1 MPIEFPMRG
10 EKDVLTPTTRTKL
23 EGAFIQLPDGVVHYQ
38 LEGPEEAPTVVLVH
52 GFSVP
57 YFIWDPTFRALTSAG
72 FRVLRYDL
80 YGRGYSDRP
89 HADYHL
95 DLFDRQL
102 VNLLDVLGIAH
113 CRAVAGLSMGG
124 IIAANF
130 AVKHAEKLDKLVLVD
145 PAGFPMEMPS
155 VFRLLTLPGL
165 GDLFFSMAG
174 SKRIEQMLSKD
185 FYDPRL
191 VEKFIGLYRPPMR
204 YKGFKRAIL
213 STLRSGMLESGV
225 DVYRQLGQMTGLPV
239 LLFWGEEDQTVPFK
253 FSQTLLECVPHAVFH
268 PVSGTGHIPHYEKE
282 SQVNPILIEFLDR

>member
-10 EKDVLTPTTRTKL
+10 EQEVLSPTIRAKL
-23 EGAFIQLPDGVVHYQ
+23 PGAFIELPDGVVHYE
-38 LEGPEEAPTVVLVH
+38 LAGPEDAPTVVLVH

-57 YFIWDPTFRALTSAG
+57 YFIWDPTFEALTEAG

-80 YGRGYSDRP
+80 YGRGFSDRP
-89 HADYHL
+89 HTGYTL

-102 VNLLDVLGIAH
+102 VYLLDFLGISR

-130 AVKHAEKLDKLVLVD
+130 AVKHAARLDKLVLVD

-174 SKRIEQMLSKD
+174 GKRIEQMLSKD
-185 FYDPRL
+185 FYDPKL
-191 VEKFIGLYRPPMR
+191 VEKFIELYRPPMR

-213 STLRSGMLESGV
+213 STIRSGVLEGGV
-225 DVYRQLGQMTGLPV
+225 DVYRQLGQMNDLPV
-239 LLFWGEEDQTVPFK
+239 LLFWGEEDRTVPFE
-253 FSQTLLECVPHAVFH
+253 FSQTLLEFVPQVEFH
-268 PVSGTGHIPHYEKE
+268 PISGTGHIPHYEKDT
-282 SQVNPILIEFLDR
+282 QVNPILIEFLYR